1 MNIGNTIFPV
11 KEVPAIQL
19 DSIGLMTLDGQ
30 DNLMKSGY
38 KFIVRE
44 DTGDVLSCVTDKYKV
59 VQNYSV
65 IEAAE
70 PILKESGA
78 ILTESESFG
87 KGARS
92 TWTWKIPDIKVKIDK
107 KDFVNPT
114 ITIKNSYDGSVQLHI
129 LAGAFRLVCSNG
141 LVIGTTISNKVNKHS
156 IYNLNLD
163 KIQESIKDTV
173 NSIQTVFSNDFPK
186 LVETKVNPKHIQ
198 NLIKLFPDFTI
209 EKLTQYLLGH
219 KVHTY
224 WDLLNAATWVAT
236 HVMKRN
242 YETTHKLESRIY
254 PSITKWASQVA
265 KS

>member
-11 KEVPAIQL
+11 KEVPAVGYPFDEL
-19 DSIGLMTLDGQ
+19 GDVVLM
-30 DNLMKSGY
+30 DNSGY

-44 DTGDVLSCVTDKYKV
+44 DTGDVLSCVTNTYKV

-70 PILKESGA
+70 PILKETGA
-78 ILTESESFG
+78 VLTEAESFSN
-87 KGARS
+87 GARS
-92 TWTWKIPDIKVKIDK
+92 IWTWKIPDIKVKVDK

-163 KIQESIKDTV
+163 KIEESIKDTV

-186 LVETKVNPKHIQ
+186 LVETKVKPNHIQ
-198 NLIKLFPDFTI
+198 NLIKMFPDFTI
-209 EKLTQYLLGH
+209 ERLTEYLLGH
-219 KVHTY
+219 KIHTY

>member
-11 KEVPAIQL
+11 KEVPAVGYPFDEL
-19 DSIGLMTLDGQ
+19 GDVVLM
-30 DNLMKSGY
+30 DNSGY

-70 PILKESGA
+70 PILKETGA
-78 ILTESESFG
+78 VLTEAESFSN
-87 KGARS
+87 GARS
-92 TWTWKIPDIKVKIDK
+92 IWTWKIPDIKVKVDK

-163 KIQESIKDTV
+163 KIEESIKDTV

-186 LVETKVNPKHIQ
+186 LVETKVKPNHIQ
-198 NLIKLFPDFTI
+198 NLIKMFPDFTI
-209 EKLTQYLLGH
+209 ERLTEYLLGH
-219 KVHTY
+219 KIHTY

>member
-11 KEVPAIQL
+11 KEVPAVGYPFDEL
-19 DSIGLMTLDGQ
+19 GDVVLM
-30 DNLMKSGY
+30 DNSGY
-38 KFIVRE
+38 KFIVRQ
-44 DTGDVLSCVTDKYKV
+44 DTGDVLSCVTDTYKV

-70 PILKESGA
+70 PILKETEA
-78 ILTESESFG
+78 VLTEAESFSN
-87 KGARS
+87 GARS
-92 TWTWKIPDIKVKIDK
+92 IWTWKIPDIKVKVDK

-163 KIQESIKDTV
+163 KIEESIKDTV

-186 LVETKVNPKHIQ
+186 LVETKVKPNHIQ
-198 NLIKLFPDFTI
+198 NLIKMFPDFTI
-209 EKLTQYLLGH
+209 ERLTEYLLGH
-219 KVHTY
+219 KIHTY